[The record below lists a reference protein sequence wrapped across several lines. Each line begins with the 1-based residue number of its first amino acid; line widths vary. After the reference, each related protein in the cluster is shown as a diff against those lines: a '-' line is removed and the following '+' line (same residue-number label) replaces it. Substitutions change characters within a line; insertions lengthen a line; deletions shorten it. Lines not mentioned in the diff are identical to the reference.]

1 VRCPDAAG
9 APPTDPGRRC
19 RAAATLTGR
28 TRREERERSA
38 SLQASE
44 SEGGAARGG
53 GGGRARDRA
62 RELDRK
68 GDKKCGGIC
77 ISYEFSLF
85 LSNSPLSASQT
96 RARPLSPSSF
106 LRQPLTRSTPSLPPP
121 RRHPA
126 RPRPR
131 PPAAP
136 RPTTVAGRAAAAP
149 ARARAPRPAAGDPL
163 GYVGRRAWRHYPD
176 EDPANPWVEG
186 FVVDYDAMT
195 GQHTVLYDPNDAA
208 NQETTELL
216 DFALAEDGSYVIGEP
231 FEADFRG
238 IAGSR
243 RVASRPPAAAGPPP
257 AAPPAKRRRSGVA
270 VPPGAPFPEPWFGRA
285 LGEAAGEDLDLM
297 LGLLEGRE
305 AELEAGLEALEAEA
319 AAGPERAERA
329 ALEEKFRALCEKERG
344 VMAAL
349 RRLRALEA

>member
-1 VRCPDAAG
+1 MRCPAAAA
-9 APPTDPGRRC
+9 APPTDPGRRRR

-28 TRREERERSA
+28 ARREEREWSA

-44 SEGGAARGG
+44 SEGGAACGG
-53 GGGRARDRA
+53 GRVRDRARDRG
-62 RELDRK
+62 RK
-68 GDKKCGGIC
+68 GDKKCGGINRTN
-77 ISYEFSLF
+77 SLSQRRRSPPS
-85 LSNSPLSASQT
+85 LSLTTIHLSSSAPA
-96 RARPLSPSSF
+96 ARP
-106 LRQPLTRSTPSLPPP
+106 PLPPTSLPH

-195 GQHTVLYDPNDAA
+195 GQHTILYDPNDAA

-216 DFALAEDGSYVIGEP
+216 DFALAEEGSYVIGEP

-243 RVASRPPAAAGPPP
+243 RVAARPPAAAGPPP